1 MHKPKIKPSD
11 LRAEAQRLIDSGQMP
26 SLDRLLATIA
36 ETREQY
42 KDRILAARELAESSQ
57 PHTPEG
63 E

>member
-1 MHKPKIKPSD
+1 MHNPKIKPSD

-42 KDRILAARELAESSQ
+42 KDRILAARELAKPLQ
-57 PHTPEG
+57 PHTKEG